1 MGKRN
6 KQGMTRG
13 TQNREA
19 GKRAERNACR
29 WALEHTSGL
38 HEAVKEI
45 ATKTGRVG
53 NYTSLEID
61 GEFVEYSLESKSC
74 KRLPEWLR
82 YGIVDQALAAAK
94 RFKNHPLVVVYSK
107 TLPVDYRVWHIITPS
122 RHAELL
128 KYEQMYKKYGKGRP
142 TVKDLGTIE
151 FDDGMDDDNDGKL
164 PCSISEMQRRIREKM
179 DD

>member
-1 MGKRN
+1 MKKKKN
-6 KQGMTRG
+6 KGERQSRG
-13 TQNREA
+13 SQNREA

-29 WALEHTSGL
+29 WALEHCSGL

-53 NYTSLEID
+53 NYTNLEID

-82 YGIVDQALAAAK
+82 YGIVDQALPAAK

-107 TLPVDYRVWHIITPS
+107 TLPVDYRVWHLITPD

-128 KYEQMYKKYGKGRP
+128 RCEQELKYRKAKFFIDGKEIKGI
-142 TVKDLGTIE
+142 KDLGTIE
-151 FDDGMDDDNDGKL
+151 FNDGMDD
-164 PCSISEMQRRIREKM
+164 
-179 DD
+179 

>member
-1 MGKRN
+1 MGRKKTN
-6 KQGMTRG
+6 KKKQGPANKR
-13 TQNREA
+13 A
-19 GKRAERNACR
+19 GNRAERAACR

-45 ATKTGRVG
+45 ATSTGRVG

-61 GEFVEYSLESKSC
+61 GVFKEYSLESKSC
-74 KRLPEWLR
+74 KNLPQWLV
-82 YGIVDQALAAAK
+82 YGIVEQAVAASK

-107 TLPVDYRVWHIITPS
+107 TLPVDYRVWHMITPK

-128 KYEQMYKKYGKGRP
+128 KCEQELKLRKSKFFMGKKEI
-142 TVKDLGTIE
+142 KDLSHTIN
-151 FDDGMDDDNDGKL
+151 FNDGW
-164 PCSISEMQRRIREKM
+164 